1 MAQVLEF
8 KLPDLGEGLTE
19 AEIVRW
25 LVQVGDVVAVDQPVV
40 EVETAKA
47 MVEVPC
53 PYGGVVT
60 ARFGEEGTEL
70 PVGAPL
76 ITVAVGADP
85 ASDQAAPATSAGE
98 AAPASGADAEASGRP
113 ADATAEASRKSEG
126 SGNVLV
132 GYGTGAPPARRPR
145 VRPQPPGTAT
155 PSPAPAG
162 RGGGHSDRV
171 NGGRAGGDRVNGDRV
186 NGGADG
192 LNGNGHGDRLSGER
206 DRGDRLS
213 GERDR
218 ADGSGDRVHG
228 DGPIPVISPL
238 VRRLA
243 RENGLDLRELTGS
256 GPDGLILRADVEYAL
271 RAAAAQGGRTT
282 ARQPE
287 PQTRV
292 ASQPSATT
300 PAAASVPS
308 GSPAQAPAAPALGGG
323 TRVPLRGVR
332 GAVADKLS
340 RSRREIPDATCW
352 VDADATELMRARA
365 AMNAAGGPKI
375 SLLALLARICT
386 AALARYP
393 ELNSTVDMAAR
404 EVVQLDHV
412 HLGFAAQTERGLVV
426 PVVRDAHARDAEGLT
441 AEFARLTEAA
451 RAGTLTPADLTGGT
465 FTLNNYG
472 VFGVDGSTPI
482 INHPE
487 AAMLGVGRI
496 VPKPWVHEGELAVRQ
511 VVQLS
516 LTFDHR
522 VCDGG
527 TAGGFLRYV
536 ADCVEQPAVLLRTL

>member
-25 LVQVGDVVAVDQPVV
+25 LVQVGDVVAIDQPVV

-76 ITVAVGADP
+76 LTVAVGAPAADP
-85 ASDQAAPATSAGE
+85 ETGTE
-98 AAPASGADAEASGRP
+98 
-113 ADATAEASRKSEG
+113 TEG

-132 GYGTGAPPARRPR
+132 GYGTGAPPARRRR
-145 VRPQPPGTAT
+145 VRRMAADVVTSVAD
-155 PSPAPAG
+155 APA
-162 RGGGHSDRV
+162 
-171 NGGRAGGDRVNGDRV
+171 AGT
-186 NGGADG
+186 
-192 LNGNGHGDRLSGER
+192 
-206 DRGDRLS
+206 
-213 GERDR
+213 
-218 ADGSGDRVHG
+218 GSRG
-228 DGPIPVISPL
+228 DGPVPVISPL

-243 RENGLDLRELTGS
+243 RENGLELRELTGS
-256 GPDGLILRADVEYAL
+256 GRDGLILRADVEKAL
-271 RAAAAQGGRTT
+271 RAAAAQEAT
-282 ARQPE
+282 AQE
-287 PQTRV
+287 
-292 ASQPSATT
+292 ATLLP
-300 PAAASVPS
+300 PATVPT
-308 GSPAQAPAAPALGGG
+308 APAAPPTATTTTTFTDGVTTAVSDGV
-323 TRVPLRGVR
+323 TRTPLRGIR

-365 AMNAAGGPKI
+365 AMNAVAGPKV
-375 SLLALLARICT
+375 SVLALFARICT

-393 ELNSTVDMAAR
+393 DLNSSVDMDAR
-404 EVVQLDHV
+404 EVVRFDRV

-426 PVVRDAHARDAEGLT
+426 PVVRDAHTRDAEALS
-441 AEFARLTEAA
+441 AEFARLTESA

-536 ADCVEQPAVLLRTL
+536 ADCVEQPAVLLRNL